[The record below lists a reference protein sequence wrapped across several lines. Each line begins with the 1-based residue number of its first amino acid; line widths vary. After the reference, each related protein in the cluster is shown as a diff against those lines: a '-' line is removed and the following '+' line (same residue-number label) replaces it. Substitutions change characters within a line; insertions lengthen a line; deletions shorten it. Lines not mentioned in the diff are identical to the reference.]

1 MPRPTDVHGVQRLIG
16 VVTYRSKFLPQLST
30 ACEPLRRLTNSNS
43 VFDWLPQHED
53 ALVSIQKLIPQAL
66 VLRYFDVSKEVTIE
80 CDRSDV
86 GLGAILTQDGQPVV
100 YASRALT
107 QTETM
112 CRSK

>member
-30 ACEPLRRLTNSNS
+30 
-43 VFDWLPQHED
+43 DWLPQHED
-53 ALVSIQKLIPQAL
+53 ALVSIQKLITQAL